1 MKSPAFDESRLVA
14 REITIREEA
23 RVRLL
28 GKSGWPGP
36 GGDLPMAPIPVTSLP
51 AGHFAATA
59 CCEAGWMDCVEE
71 PAEAAASEIA
81 ARTPPAA
88 IATTEVPLALTR

>member
-1 MKSPAFDESRLVA
+1 VA

-28 GKSGWPGP
+28 GKSGWPNP
-36 GGDLPMAPIPVTSLP
+36 GGDLPIAPIAVTSLP

-59 CCEAGWMDCVEE
+59 CCEDGSMVCVEE
-71 PAEAAASEIA
+71 PADAAASEIA
-81 ARTPPAA
+81 ARATPAA
-88 IATTEVPLALTR
+88 IAPTEIPLALTR

>member
-23 RVRLL
+23 RVKLL
-28 GKSGWPGP
+28 GKSGWPNP

-59 CCEAGWMDCVEE
+59 CCEAAGMDRVEE
-71 PAEAAASEIA
+71 PDDAAASEIA
-81 ARTPPAA
+81 AAATPAA
-88 IATTEVPLALTR
+88 IATTESPLALTC